1 MTPTYPADAVQR
13 TWATKDRSDFA
24 FKAWTAAAAFV
35 TAIIT
40 TFLLLSFLSPDV
52 NIDVPGVQAGAGVNG
67 D

>member
-13 TWATKDRSDFA
+13 TWAVSDRSDFT

-52 NIDVPGVQAGAGVNG
+52 NIDVPGVRSGAAANG

>member
-1 MTPTYPADAVQR
+1 MTPTYPAGAVQS
-13 TWATKDRSDFA
+13 TWAASDRSDFA
-24 FKAWTAAAAFV
+24 FKSWTAAAAFV

-52 NIDVPGVQAGAGVNG
+52 NIDVPGVRSGAAANG